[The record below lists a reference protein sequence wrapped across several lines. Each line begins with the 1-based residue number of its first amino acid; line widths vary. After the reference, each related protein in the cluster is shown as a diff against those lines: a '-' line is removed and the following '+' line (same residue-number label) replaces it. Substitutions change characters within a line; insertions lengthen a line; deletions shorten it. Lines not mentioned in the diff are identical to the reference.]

1 MEHRRS
7 KLALFFV
14 TQAIAVAAMIMLLH
28 AGRRTYCDAEGCWQT
43 SGITVIFALLMI
55 LGELWILAAALRVD
69 GPVWKTLA
77 GLGILSL
84 IVAVCATGTAF
95 WRLHTRSAIA
105 PVVAMWHL
113 AAGLLLLVTGW
124 AAGAG
129 ELLGRLRRTDDGA
142 ADDRGASAMWPLD

>member
-14 TQAIAVAAMIMLLH
+14 TQALAVAAMIVLLH
-28 AGRRTYCDAEGCWQT
+28 AGRRMHCDNEGCWQA
-43 SGITVIFALLMI
+43 SGVSVTFALLVI

-84 IVAVCATGTAF
+84 IVAVYATGTC
-95 WRLHTRSAIA
+95 WGLHTRSAVA

-113 AAGLLLLVTGW
+113 AAGLLLLATGS
-124 AAGAG
+124 AAGAW
-129 ELLGRLRRTDDGA
+129 ELMGRLRRTDDA
-142 ADDRGASAMWPLD
+142 SSLNDRGASAMWPLD